1 MALNNQWR
9 FTGNELKYVTEV
21 LNSGEG
27 SSTTGNMNAQFES
40 LFAEKVGAK
49 YAVTFNSGT
58 STLHAALA
66 ALDVGYGDEVIIP
79 PLTVYSNFVVT
90 IAANAV
96 PVFADVDPDTFN
108 IDPDDIEK
116 RITPKTKAIMPV
128 SLYGLSCDLDRIMA
142 IAKKHDLV
150 VINDAAEAHGATFN
164 NKPIA
169 SYADITSYSSE
180 NSKHISTGDGGMIVT
195 DDEMLAKRCRKFG
208 SGGYALMTAKES
220 RIRLTKDVFQDPNY
234 KRHDGFAYNY
244 RMPEVAAAVGL
255 AQTER
260 YEHFIGIRESI
271 GLAMYEVASKSPIM
285 QPQKK
290 IDGSRNTYWTFATR
304 LLDLD
309 LGWQN
314 FRHKFIEFGG
324 ESIFA
329 AWALT
334 YDEPVVS
341 EGIYKAQNP
350 PLYNDIEYDRRSYPN
365 AELIQPQMMQFPL
378 NYESLELAEIQIE
391 ALEKTLRFFE

>member
-1 MALNNQWR
+1 LNNQWR
-9 FTGNELKYVTEV
+9 FKGNEIKYVTEV

-27 SSTTGNMNAQFES
+27 SSTTGSFNSAFER

-58 STLHAALA
+58 STLHAALDS
-66 ALDVGYGDEVIIP
+66 LGIGYGDEVIIP
-79 PLTVYSNFVVT
+79 PVTVYSNFAVT
-90 IAANAV
+90 IAANAI
-96 PVFADVDPDTFN
+96 PVFEDVDPDTFN
-108 IDPDDIEK
+108 IDPVDIEK

-128 SLYGLSCDLDRIMA
+128 SLYGLSCDLDSIIS
-142 IAKKHDLV
+142 IAEKYNLV

-164 NKPIA
+164 NRPI
-169 SYADITSYSSE
+169 SEYADITSYSTE
-180 NSKHISTGDGGMIVT
+180 NSKHISTGDGGLIVT
-195 DDEMLAKRCRKFG
+195 NNEMLAKRCRKFG
-208 SGGYALMTAKES
+208 SMGYALMTATES

-260 YEHFIGIRESI
+260 YEYFIGIRESI
-271 GLAMYEVASKSPIM
+271 GNAMYEVASKSTIM

-290 IDGSRNTYWTFATR
+290 IEGSRNTYWTFAARFTHP
-304 LLDLD
+304 DVQ
-309 LGWQN
+309 WQD
-314 FRHKFIEFGG
+314 FRSKFIEFGG

-350 PLYNDIEYDRRSYPN
+350 GLYNPIEYDGSSYPN
-365 AELIQPQMMQFPL
+365 AELIQPQLMQFPL
-378 NYESLELAEIQIE
+378 NYESFNHAEIQIE
-391 ALEKTLRFFE
+391 ALEKTLNFFE